1 LVRDF
6 FYPGFAY
13 NFRKFSS
20 KFSLVLSLSTIS
32 QLKQRLTLKK
42 KNHKKTPGL
51 LGCPQVRGTV
61 VRFRILTPRKPNSAR
76 RPTIKVKLV
85 NKKRITA
92 HVPGKE
98 NTMRK
103 HASVLIRGGGARDL
117 PGVNYTSCRGV
128 YDLSGVPNKR
138 RRRSI
143 YGVKRPLSTTT
154 KVRRK
159 IRNR

>member
-1 LVRDF
+1 
-6 FYPGFAY
+6 
-13 NFRKFSS
+13 
-20 KFSLVLSLSTIS
+20 LSTIA
-32 QLKQRLTLKK
+32 QLGRKLVLKK
-42 KNHKKTPGL
+42 KNHKKTPAL
-51 LGCPQVRGTV
+51 KNCPQVRGTV

-85 NKKRITA
+85 NKKRLTA

-117 PGVNYTSCRGV
+117 PGVNYTACRGV
-128 YDLSGVPNKR
+128 YDLIGVPNKR

-143 YGVKRPLSTTT
+143 YGVKRPLHTVT

>member
-1 LVRDF
+1 MFTLV
-6 FYPGFAY
+6 
-13 NFRKFSS
+13 KFIY
-20 KFSLVLSLSTIS
+20 LIVLLSTLY
-32 QLKQRLTLKK
+32 QLSRKLNLKK
-42 KNHKKTPGL
+42 KNHKKTPAL
-51 LGCPQVRGTV
+51 KGCPQARGTV

-85 NKKRITA
+85 NKKRLTA
-92 HVPGKE
+92 HVPGRD

-117 PGVNYTSCRGV
+117 PGVNYTACRGV
-128 YDLSGVPNKR
+128 FDLAGVPNKR

-143 YGVKRPLSTTT
+143 YGLKKPLHLLK